1 MTPDYSVA
9 WIIGEQFLAQ
19 RKEIKSRRMSVE
31 KTGKEV
37 QIKQK
42 LTKDERK
49 KGLIT
54 LEYRGCRSQ
63 QKRATREF
71 ETVPYALLLE
81 DVDVQ
86 AYL

>member
-1 MTPDYSVA
+1 
-9 WIIGEQFLAQ
+9 
-19 RKEIKSRRMSVE
+19 MSVE
-31 KTGKEV
+31 KTRKQV

-42 LTKDERK
+42 RTKDERK
-49 KGLIT
+49 KGSMT

-81 DVDVQ
+81 DMDVQ

>member
-1 MTPDYSVA
+1 
-9 WIIGEQFLAQ
+9 
-19 RKEIKSRRMSVE
+19 MSVE
-31 KTGKEV
+31 KTRKQE

-42 LTKDERK
+42 RTKDEGK
-49 KGLIT
+49 KGSMMT

-71 ETVPYALLLE
+71 ETVPHALLLE
-81 DVDVQ
+81 DMDVQ